1 MDRGAWWVTVQGV
14 AKSCTQMIELAYTR
28 KVLEAKELWD
38 APSMDGLLIHASN
51 TRKNKYIRIL
61 WPFVFPRMHSLL

>member
-1 MDRGAWWVTVQGV
+1 
-14 AKSCTQMIELAYTR
+14 MIELAYTR